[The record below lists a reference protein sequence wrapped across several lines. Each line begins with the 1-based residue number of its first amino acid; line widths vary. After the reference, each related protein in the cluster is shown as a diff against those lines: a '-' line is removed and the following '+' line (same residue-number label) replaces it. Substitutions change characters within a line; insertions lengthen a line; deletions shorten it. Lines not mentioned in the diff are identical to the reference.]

1 MNTPPHPRGTLPDA
15 SSEPDAWS
23 QSLMGRTEE
32 LAHLQAQTPRDAD
45 PHEAPRAQPRL
56 DVAETPRRRHV
67 PAPPPPPPPSPL
79 AAVLRLCGAAAGLL
93 AASILVLPALR
104 DAGQP
109 PLTKEERVTTRPET
123 TLAPNFDP
131 PSDVQ
136 PGEVREQRAFMEGAS
151 LLMVDSEPSGASVS
165 VNGRAEGTTPLS
177 VSLDCVT
184 DAPVTVKLT
193 RRGYSPLEHT
203 LSCRQDTMT
212 QLFGKLRKGK
222 SSAKP

>member
-56 DVAETPRRRHV
+56 DVAETPRRWHV

-93 AASILVLPALR
+93 AASLLVLPALR
-104 DAGQP
+104 QSGEP
-109 PLTKEERVTTRPET
+109 PVTPEGVAAARPET
-123 TLAPNFDP
+123 TLAPSFDP
-131 PSDVQ
+131 PSEVRE
-136 PGEVREQRAFMEGAS
+136 GEVREQRAFMEGAS
-151 LLMVDSEPSGASVS
+151 LLMVDSAPSGATVS
-165 VNGRAEGTTPLS
+165 VNGRTEGTTPLS
-177 VSLDCVT
+177 VTLECVT

-193 RRGYSPLEHT
+193 RRGFSSLEHT
-203 LSCRQDTMT
+203 LPCRHDTMT
-212 QLFGKLRKGK
+212 QLFGRLRKGK